1 MNNTKATLLMNLMT
15 NDVPVAASLTFLC
28 AVKRKIIVHTFFGEI
43 VFMNERLDDNKYKF
57 IWKFILQS
65 SLQIKCYYQ
74 TLLCLLS
81 LG

>member
-15 NDVPVAASLTFLC
+15 NDLPVADFLTFLC

-57 IWKFILQS
+57 I
-65 SLQIKCYYQ
+65 
-74 TLLCLLS
+74 
-81 LG
+81 